1 MGGIP
6 PSEVVSRDAGPPLT
20 TARARAAA
28 LAERF
33 PEAREALEFYAA
45 IADLT
50 GDWAELRAVVAA
62 KGPALLRDLAIQITE
77 IELKEAVDRYL
88 HGDDRESPASFFARI
103 MLRRERP
110 RAVGVHSN
118 RCPECGESPQCGCLR
133 PEGHGTAFFLVCSLC
148 ATEWPFPRAQ
158 CPACGEPASFYE
170 SERMDHVQTQVCER
184 CSRYFHV
191 IHLGKDPAAV
201 PLVDEVAAL
210 AMDVWAL
217 ERGFRKIHPNL
228 VGV

>member
-6 PSEVVSRDAGPPLT
+6 PSEVVSRDTAAPLT
-20 TARARAAA
+20 PAQARAYA

-45 IADLT
+45 IIDFQ
-50 GDWAELRAVVAA
+50 GDWPQLRTLVAS
-62 KGPALLRDLAIQITE
+62 KGSALLRNLAAGITE
-77 IELKEAVDRYL
+77 SEVNDAVGRYL
-88 HGDDRESPASFFARI
+88 KGDDCDAPASFFARI
-103 MLRRERP
+103 LLRRDRP
-110 RAVGVHSN
+110 KAASVHAN
-118 RCPECGESPQCGCLR
+118 LCPECGQPPQCGCFR

-158 CPACGEPASFYE
+158 CPACGEPSVFYASQRAEYL
-170 SERMDHVQTQVCER
+170 QTQVCDA
-184 CSRYFHV
+184 CSRYLHV
-191 IHLGKDPAAV
+191 IHTGKDPAAI

-217 ERGFRKIHPNL
+217 ERGLRKIHPNL